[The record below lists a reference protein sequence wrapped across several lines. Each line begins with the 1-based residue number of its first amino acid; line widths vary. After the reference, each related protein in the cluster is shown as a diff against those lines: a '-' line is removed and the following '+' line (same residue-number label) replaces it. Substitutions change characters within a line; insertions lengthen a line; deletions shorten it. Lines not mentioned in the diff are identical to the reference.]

1 MKKFI
6 ELWSF
11 EWNRAKRFYGFLLA
25 FVTALQTYAVFQ
37 EYGFWKNGYDSYLRQ
52 EYPTF
57 SDLSPETYQKVTIEA
72 VTNNSFFVFSIMTAV
87 FALLFY
93 AVFIWY
99 QDWTGKNRFSFR
111 LLSLPGSRFAVYA
124 AKFAT
129 IWLLIT
135 GLQVWQ
141 IGLLYLEE
149 LVFSGLI
156 PADSYLEIPLQMA
169 ANNTFPFALALPS
182 LFSNYLL
189 FYTAGYAALTLGY
202 TFILMHLSGRWKGVL
217 WAGILTVGLF
227 TAMILFLRTGV
238 TTRLYAEEKYWLM
251 LGVSSILFLSG
262 TWINYRLLEKRIS
275 V

>member
-1 MKKFI
+1 MKKFT
-6 ELWSF
+6 ELWLF

-25 FVTALQTYAVFQ
+25 FVTSLQAYAVFH
-37 EYGFWKNGYDSYLRQ
+37 EYSFWKDGYENSRQQGYAAMSAQYLQ
-52 EYPTF
+52 E
-57 SDLSPETYQKVTIEA
+57 SGNITIEA
-72 VTNNSFFVFSIMTAV
+72 VTSNSFFGFSIMSAI
-87 FALLFY
+87 FSLLFY

-99 QDWTGKNRFSFR
+99 QDWAGKNRFSFR

-129 IWLLIT
+129 IWLMIT

-156 PADSYLEIPLQMA
+156 PAANYLEIPLQTA
-169 ANNTFPFALALPS
+169 ANSSSPLSLALPS

-189 FYTAGYAALTLGY
+189 YYTVGYAALTLGY
-202 TFILMHLSGRWKGVL
+202 TFILMHLSGRWKGVFL
-217 WAGILTVGLF
+217 AGVLAVGLVA
-227 TAMILFLRTGV
+227 AMLLFLRTGI
-238 TTRLYAEEKYWLM
+238 TARLYAEEKYWLM
-251 LGVSSILFLSG
+251 ISVSLILLLSG
-262 TWINYRLLEKRIS
+262 TWANHRLLEKRIS

>member
-1 MKKFI
+1 MKKFL

-25 FVTALQTYAVFQ
+25 FVTSLQAYAVFH
-37 EYGFWKNGYDSYLRQ
+37 EYHFWKDGYENYRQQGYAVMSEQYLQ
-52 EYPTF
+52 DF
-57 SDLSPETYQKVTIEA
+57 GNVTTAA
-72 VTNNSFFVFSIMTAV
+72 VTSNSFFVFSIMTAV

-93 AVFIWY
+93 SVFIWY
-99 QDWTGKNRFSFR
+99 QDWTGKNRFSLR
-111 LLSLPGSRFAVYA
+111 LLSLPGNRFAVYA

-129 IWLLIT
+129 LWLLIT

-156 PADSYLEIPLQMA
+156 PADIYLDIPLQMA
-169 ANNTFPFALALPS
+169 STSASPLALALPS

-189 FYTAGYAALTLGY
+189 YYTIGYTVLTLGY
-202 TFILMHLSGRWKGVL
+202 TFILMHLSGRWKGVFL
-217 WAGILTVGLF
+217 SGILAVGLI
-227 TAMILFLRTGV
+227 AAIVLFLRTGI
-238 TTRLYAEEKYWLM
+238 TTHLYAEEKYWVMIALS
-251 LGVSSILFLSG
+251 LVLFLSG
-262 TWINYRLLEKRIS
+262 TWANYRLLEKRIS

>member
-1 MKKFI
+1 MIKFM
-6 ELWSF
+6 ELWIF

-25 FVTALQTYAVFQ
+25 FVTALQAYAVFH
-37 EYGFWKNGYDSYLRQ
+37 EYHFWKDGYENYRQQGYAVMSEQYLQ
-52 EYPTF
+52 DF
-57 SDLSPETYQKVTIEA
+57 GNVTTAA
-72 VTNNSFFVFSIMTAV
+72 VTSNSFFVFSIMTAV

-93 AVFIWY
+93 SVFIWY
-99 QDWTGKNRFSFR
+99 QDWTGKNRFSLR
-111 LLSLPGSRFAVYA
+111 LLSLPGNRFAVYA

-156 PADSYLEIPLQMA
+156 PADIYLDIPLQMA
-169 ANNTFPFALALPS
+169 STSASPLSLALPS

-189 FYTAGYAALTLGY
+189 YYTIGYTALTLGY
-202 TFILMHLSGRWKGVL
+202 TFILMHLSGRWKGVFL
-217 WAGILTVGLF
+217 SGILAVGLI
-227 TAMILFLRTGV
+227 AAIVLFLRTGI
-238 TTRLYAEEKYWLM
+238 TTHLYAEEKYWVMIALS
-251 LGVSSILFLSG
+251 LVLFLSG
-262 TWINYRLLEKRIS
+262 TWANYRLLEKRIN

>member
-1 MKKFI
+1 MKKFM
-6 ELWSF
+6 ELWTF

-25 FVTALQTYAVFQ
+25 FVTALQAYAVFHEYNFWKDGYENYRQQGYAAMPEQYLQ
-37 EYGFWKNGYDSYLRQ
+37 EYGNL
-52 EYPTF
+52 T
-57 SDLSPETYQKVTIEA
+57 VAA
-72 VTNNSFFVFSIMTAV
+72 VTSNSFFVFSVMTAV
-87 FALLFY
+87 FGLLFY

-124 AKFAT
+124 SKFGT

-156 PADSYLEIPLQMA
+156 PTDIYRDIPLQMA
-169 ANNTFPFALALPS
+169 STSSSPLALALPS

-189 FYTAGYAALTLGY
+189 FYTIGYTALTLAY
-202 TFILMHLSGRWKGVL
+202 TLILMHLSGRWKGVFL
-217 WAGILTVGLF
+217 ATALAIGLIA
-227 TAMILFLRTGV
+227 AMLLFLRTGI
-238 TTRLYAEEKYWLM
+238 TTRLYAEEKYWMTISGSL
-251 LGVSSILFLSG
+251 ILFLSG
-262 TWINYRLLEKRIS
+262 TWANYRLLEKRIS